1 MFYHAEFHSCNRRER
16 SISYWS
22 SQLHVSSVFAWQT
35 AIQSTRADMCECTDA
50 LLLAFCAPARMDWHI
65 AMLMIFETGWSRIQD
80 VDWFKCCTFE
90 DNYEKN
96 KWIWWKTITEMD
108 SMVYLACVFRFFLC
122 VSACQMGV
130 FLFWLKES
138 HSDVKSQFRWPAPGL
153 FDRHTAILTKCDSP
167 FSEPAP
173 LKFLTPTP
181 RWMAI
186 GFLFW
191 LIVVKPRVEMEKK
204 KAWQEFKV
212 TLLAV
217 FTLLPRENQD
227 L

>member
-1 MFYHAEFHSCNRRER
+1 MCPLYLHGRQQSKVHVQICVNALMLYSWPSALQLAWTGTSPCLWFSKPAEAGSRMWIDLN
-16 SISYWS
+16 
-22 SQLHVSSVFAWQT
+22 A
-35 AIQSTRADMCECTDA
+35 A
-50 LLLAFCAPARMDWHI
+50 LLKTIM
-65 AMLMIFETGWSRIQD
+65 
-80 VDWFKCCTFE
+80 K
-90 DNYEKN
+90 KN

-204 KAWQEFKV
+204 KSV
-212 TLLAV
+212 TRV
-217 FTLLPRENQD
+217 
-227 L
+227 